1 VGGGIKFDC
10 KNEMIYNFQI
20 IKQFKMSSTSSTT
33 VTNAAESIICSKGFK
48 TPLNADVDT
57 FNDRLVTSQ
66 RRVDIHSYYDKALVD
81 LFKIDT
87 EIYKKEFASQFLS
100 WVDTPDEFC
109 IPHSELSNYGVLS
122 DKIKDKDS
130 SRAKKFF
137 NDTHSY
143 VEGVDY
149 IIIEEVVNNGLRG
162 QATKKT
168 YMMTPDVFKMCLMR
182 CKNTRKYADYY
193 LILEK
198 VFVYYHR
205 YEKAYLNFL
214 CSGKDDKIDNLTM
227 EIKEQS
233 RKMDEQT
240 LQINALL
247 GYATDAKED
256 AKVAKADAEVIKEK
270 LDDAHDR
277 LDVQDAKIDT
287 IKDLLLETSDNSIV
301 PFEKEKKRAEFVL
314 LRSKDD
320 QTKFKFIRGKK
331 AYNDTKLRKEYGDK
345 YDIIRR
351 EYDANPGHLFCLFRE
366 TVRTEMVQTRKEI
379 RESKTM
385 TKSDK
390 DTVLSTLEK
399 IRFNNTC
406 ITLLNDYTADE
417 LYAKIDNVFQKK
429 YMNYHSSCE
438 DDSSE

>member
-1 VGGGIKFDC
+1 MSSIHTTDFETTFSTTNSLLVAEGYRLGIEEYFKRIFNKSIYD
-10 KNEMIYNFQI
+10 EFMIYFL
-20 IKQFKMSSTSSTT
+20 
-33 VTNAAESIICSKGFK
+33 E
-48 TPLNADVDT
+48 
-57 FNDRLVTSQ
+57 LV
-66 RRVDIHSYYDKALVD
+66 KN
-81 LFKIDT
+81 
-87 EIYKKEFASQFLS
+87 
-100 WVDTPDEFC
+100 PDEFC
-109 IPHSELSNYGVLS
+109 VSHVDLLKYGVLTS
-122 DKIKDKDS
+122 KQKS
-130 SRAKKFF
+130 SHAK
-137 NDTHSY
+137 NLLEITHGFK
-143 VEGVDY
+143 EGVDF
-149 IIIEEVVNNGLRG
+149 IVNEEPGDRG
-162 QATKKT
+162 QTKKT
-168 YMMTPDVFKMCLMR
+168 YMMKPRVFKKCLMR
-182 CKNTRKYADYY
+182 SRNTSVYSDYY
-193 LILEK
+193 LDLEE
-198 VFVYYHR
+198 VYVHYQD
-205 YEKAYLNFL
+205 YERAYLNFL
-214 CSGKDDKIDNLTM
+214 CSGKDDKIDKLVQKVDEQTM
-227 EIKEQS
+227 EMKEQS
-233 RKMDEQT
+233 RK
-240 LQINALL
+240 INELL
-247 GYATDAKED
+247 GFATDAKED
-256 AKVAKADAEVIKEK
+256 AKVAKADAEIIKEK

-301 PFEKEKKRAEFVL
+301 PFEKETKRAEFVL

-366 TVRTEMVQTRKEI
+366 TVRTEMIQTKKEI

-417 LYAKIDNVFQKK
+417 LYAKIDSVFQKK

>member
-1 VGGGIKFDC
+1 
-10 KNEMIYNFQI
+10 
-20 IKQFKMSSTSSTT
+20 MSSTSSST
-33 VTNAAESIICSKGFK
+33 AATESNVCSKGFK
-48 TPLNADVDT
+48 TPLNVDVDT
-57 FNDRLVTSQ
+57 FNDTLVKTQ
-66 RRVDIHSYYDKALVD
+66 RRVDIHSYYDKALIE

-109 IPHSELSNYGVLS
+109 IPHTELSNYGVLS

-130 SRAKKFF
+130 SRIKKFF

-149 IIIEEVVNNGLRG
+149 IIVEENVANGRGCG

-182 CKNTRKYADYY
+182 CNKTRKYADYY

-214 CSGKDDKIDNLTM
+214 CSGKDDKIDKQTAM
-227 EIKEQS
+227 IEEQS
-233 RKMDEQT
+233 RKMDEDRLKADET
-240 LQINALL
+240 RLRLEAQINALL
-247 GYATDAKED
+247 GFATDAKED

-277 LDVQDAKIDT
+277 LDIQDAKIDT
-287 IKDLLLETSDNSIV
+287 IKDLLLETADNSIV
-301 PFEKEKKRAEFVL
+301 PFEKETKRAEFVL

-351 EYDANPGHLFCLFRE
+351 AYDANPGHLFCLFRE

-379 RESKTM
+379 RENKTM

-390 DTVLSTLEK
+390 DAVLSTLEK

-417 LYAKIDNVFQKK
+417 LYAKIDSVFQKK

-438 DDSSE
+438 ENDSSGSE

>member
-1 VGGGIKFDC
+1 
-10 KNEMIYNFQI
+10 
-20 IKQFKMSSTSSTT
+20 MSSTTAT
-33 VTNAAESIICSKGFK
+33 ETIVQTKGFK
-48 TPLNADVDT
+48 TPLNVDVDT
-57 FNDRLVTSQ
+57 FNDELTKTQ
-66 RRVDIHSYYDKALVD
+66 CRVDIVSYYNKALSE

-87 EIYKKEFASQFLS
+87 EVYKKEFASQFLS
-100 WVDTPDEFC
+100 WVDTPNEFC
-109 IPHSELSNYGVLS
+109 IPHTELSNYGVLS

-130 SRAKKFF
+130 SRIKKFF

-149 IIIEEVVNNGLRG
+149 IIVEETVVNNGLKG
-162 QATKKT
+162 QRVKKT
-168 YMMTPDVFKMCLMR
+168 YMMTPDVFKMCLLR
-182 CKNTRKYADYY
+182 CNKSRKYADYY

-214 CSGKDDKIDNLTM
+214 CSGKDDKIDKQTAM
-227 EIKEQS
+227 IEEQTRKMDEQT

-247 GYATDAKED
+247 GFATEAKED
-256 AKVAKADAEVIKEK
+256 AKVAKADAEIIKEK

-287 IKDLLLETSDNSIV
+287 IKDLLLETADNSIV
-301 PFEKEKKRAEFVL
+301 PFEKETKRAEFVL

-320 QTKFKFIRGKK
+320 QTRFKFIRGKK
-331 AYNDTKLRKEYGDK
+331 AYNDTKLRKDYGDK

-351 EYDANPGHLFCLFRE
+351 AYDANPGHLFCLFRE
-366 TVRTEMVQTRKEI
+366 TVRTEMVQAKKEI

-385 TKSDK
+385 TKNDK

-417 LYAKIDNVFQKK
+417 LYAKIDSVFQKK

-438 DDSSE
+438 DDSSSSE

>member
-1 VGGGIKFDC
+1 
-10 KNEMIYNFQI
+10 
-20 IKQFKMSSTSSTT
+20 MSST
-33 VTNAAESIICSKGFK
+33 TNTAESIVHSKGFK
-48 TPLNADVDT
+48 TPLNADVET
-57 FNDRLVTSQ
+57 FNDELAKTQ
-66 RRVDIHSYYDKALVD
+66 RRVDIHAYYDKALID
-81 LFKIDT
+81 LFKIDV

-100 WVDTPDEFC
+100 WVDIPDEFC
-109 IPHSELSNYGVLS
+109 IPHSELSNYGALS

-130 SRAKKFF
+130 SRVKKFF

-149 IIIEEVVNNGLRG
+149 IIVEEVVVNGRGCG

-227 EIKEQS
+227 EVRECRLEMK
-233 RKMDEQT
+233 EQT

-247 GYATDAKED
+247 GFATDAK
-256 AKVAKADAEVIKEK
+256 ADVEVVKTKLDETHQK

-287 IKDLLLETSDNSIV
+287 IKDLLLETADNSIV
-301 PFEKEKKRAEFVL
+301 PFEKETKRAEFVL

-366 TVRTEMVQTRKEI
+366 TVRTEMIQAKKEI
-379 RESKTM
+379 RENKTM
-385 TKSDK
+385 NKNDK
-390 DTVLSTLEK
+390 DVVLSTLEK

-417 LYAKIDNVFQKK
+417 LYAKIDSVFQKK

-438 DDSSE
+438 EESDS